1 MWKQELKNGWLN
13 DGLSR
18 KEETRLLL
26 LSIGAV
32 FLFGLAAHAY
42 GFLRAGFSH
51 DMLNALVVEPV
62 ETYWKMQLGRPGIVL
77 YRRVLRGLI
86 AAPWMLGLLSLLWL
100 GFSAFLIA
108 KLFRISNPWFTVL
121 TGGVLA
127 ANLSALAMTATFLY
141 EMDADCF
148 ALLLGVVAVLLW
160 DRYRWPGALIGIFLV
175 AACTGTYQSMVSVPI
190 TLIMLLSITALLRGD
205 GFRAV
210 FQKGFRGLVM
220 LALGGLLYWVL
231 IRLMCSWKGINL
243 AMDSYNHVGQTA
255 AVSLPARILHTY
267 QTWVWTFWNPAKAHI
282 EPTVLVLNIL
292 LPLPALYH
300 FGIWFGK
307 RGVGAA
313 EKVLLLV
320 LLLLLPL
327 GMNTAQLAFSMDVHE
342 LMKYAFWLFYP
353 LCLLPVFLVPLRTT
367 RKLTRT
373 AAIILV
379 LVLLAANIQT
389 ANIVYTRKNLEE
401 RGTLSLMTRVLSRL
415 DAEPDYHSGETTLV
429 FVGVSR
435 ELQHRLPGFEAY
447 YDIIG
452 CEESSPIEKAH
463 ASYNYN
469 AYAAY
474 FRYILNNP
482 AVMADADT
490 WNRMQKDPRVI
501 AMPCFP
507 QDGCMQMLDGLLV
520 VKMGDSDTLPGGNA

>member
-1 MWKQELKNGWLN
+1 M
-13 DGLSR
+13 R
-18 KEETRLLL
+18 T
-26 LSIGAV
+26 AV
-32 FLFGLAAHAY
+32 
-42 GFLRAGFSH
+42 
-51 DMLNALVVEPV
+51 
-62 ETYWKMQLGRPGIVL
+62 
-77 YRRVLRGLI
+77 
-86 AAPWMLGLLSLLWL
+86 
-100 GFSAFLIA
+100 
-108 KLFRISNPWFTVL
+108 
-121 TGGVLA
+121 
-127 ANLSALAMTATFLY
+127 
-141 EMDADCF
+141 
-148 ALLLGVVAVLLW
+148 
-160 DRYRWPGALIGIFLV
+160 
-175 AACTGTYQSMVSVPI
+175 
-190 TLIMLLSITALLRGD
+190 
-205 GFRAV
+205 
-210 FQKGFRGLVM
+210 
-220 LALGGLLYWVL
+220 
-231 IRLMCSWKGINL
+231 
-243 AMDSYNHVGQTA
+243 
-255 AVSLPARILHTY
+255 
-267 QTWVWTFWNPAKAHI
+267 
-282 EPTVLVLNIL
+282 
-292 LPLPALYH
+292 
-300 FGIWFGK
+300 
-307 RGVGAA
+307 
-313 EKVLLLV
+313 
-320 LLLLLPL
+320 
-327 GMNTAQLAFSMDVHE
+327 
-342 LMKYAFWLFYP
+342 WLFYP
-353 LCLLPVFLVPLRTT
+353 LCLLPVFLVPLKTT

-490 WNRMQKDPRVI
+490 WNRMQNDPRVI

-507 QDGCMQMLDGLLV
+507 QDGCMQMLDGLFV